1 MTAPTAA
8 GRPIRFLGAAFAMA
22 VLIVGTNMPSP
33 LYSVYSQR
41 FGFSPLTVT
50 LIVSVYVAVLLPS
63 MLLLGPLADRG
74 GPRPVLVPAFVLALG
89 AAALFSLADDTWWL
103 FVARAAQGLAVGAA
117 SAPLTVALIR
127 TEPSG
132 DRRRASLAGALM
144 TTGGAGLGPVIAG
157 AFAQYGPAPIRTTYL
172 VEAGLLAVALVAV
185 GALPSTPETGPRRR
199 QIRRPEMPSAGR
211 GPFLV
216 AAFASFLAWAV
227 AYVILALLPSFA
239 RTATHSHNLLLGGA
253 TSGGLLLCAAIVQIA
268 CARSAAAYALGVGL
282 ALLCAGLAGLIVA
295 GFVVST
301 PLLLL
306 TVVVAGAGQGLS
318 FMGALRRVNDLAA
331 PEQRSGVLASFYVIT
346 YLGGGGPVVVVGLL
360 ATEVM
365 SLTAAVQTAAA
376 TLLGGCLLTLLGL
389 ARTGAVSAPGPAG
402 APTCRSRT
410 S

>member
-1 MTAPTAA
+1 MTAPTAS

-74 GPRPVLVPAFVLALG
+74 GPRPVLVPAFVVALG
-89 AAALFSLADDTWWL
+89 AAVLFSLADDTWWL

-127 TEPSG
+127 TEPG
-132 DRRRASLAGALM
+132 ADRRRASLVGALM

-157 AFAQYGPAPIRTTYL
+157 AFARYGPAPLRTTYL
-172 VEAGLLAVALVAV
+172 VEAGLLVVALVAV
-185 GALPSTPETGPRRR
+185 AALPSTPETGPRRW
-199 QIRRPEMPSAGR
+199 QIRRPEMPSVAR
-211 GPFLV
+211 GPCFV
-216 AAFASFLAWAV
+216 ASIASFLAWAV
-227 AYVILALLPSFA
+227 AYLILALLPSFVGN
-239 RTATHSHNLLLGGA
+239 TMHSHNLLLGGT
-253 TSGGLLLCAAIVQIA
+253 TSGGLLLCAAVAQVV
-268 CARSAAAYALGVGL
+268 CARRAAASSLAVGL
-282 ALLCAGLAGLIVA
+282 ALLCVGLAGLIVA

-306 TVVVAGAGQGLS
+306 TVVVAGAGQGLA

-331 PEQRSGVLASFYVIT
+331 AEQRAGVLASFYVIT
-346 YLGGGGPVVVVGLL
+346 YLGGGGPVIVVGLL
-360 ATEVM
+360 ATKVM
-365 SLTAAVQTAAA
+365 SLTEAVQIAAA
-376 TLLGGCLLTLLGL
+376 GLLGGCLLTLLAL
-389 ARTGAVSAPGPAG
+389 ARTSRRRAVPA
-402 APTCRSRT
+402 
-410 S
+410 